1 MGKRY
6 QVAKV
11 LIRVLLSSDTHF
23 LMSRKRAPGSPNDD
37 RLEFLGGRLD
47 AGETVSSALLR
58 ELKEEETTGTLANLA
73 AGSDLASCE
82 KITGDAHQ
90 HLFGMTIDAN
100 CVDQLIA
107 SEESHGFVVV
117 PATELQPGDRFTR
130 KTNMI
135 LHSLAEDDP
144 LGLLRFEVAE

>member
-6 QVAKV
+6 QVAKI
-11 LIRVLLSSDTHF
+11 LIRVSLSGDTHF
-23 LMSRKRAPGSPNDD
+23 LMSRKRAPGSSNDD

-47 AGETVSSALLR
+47 TGETGCSALLR
-58 ELKEEETTGTLANLA
+58 ELNEEETTGTLASLA
-73 AGSDLASCE
+73 ADTNLPSCE
-82 KITGDAHQ
+82 KITGDAHH
-90 HLFGMTIDAN
+90 HLFGLTIDAD

-117 PATELQPGDRFTR
+117 PASELQPGDRFTR

-135 LHSLAEDDP
+135 LQSLADDDP
-144 LGLLRFEVAE
+144 LRLL